1 MQITCNYCGKVGEK
15 LTGHVNA
22 ALKAGRP
29 LYCDRN
35 CWEKTRT
42 RPLSERFWEKV
53 DKRGE
58 DECWPWVGSRNPDNY
73 GGMNA
78 GGTRGA
84 TLKAHRVAYEL
95 ANGPIPAGMCV
106 CHRCDNPPCVNPAHL
121 WLGTVADNTADKMA
135 KGRERFLRG
144 DESPVAKLTTAQ
156 IAIIRATPGTQKA
169 VAAQFGISQ
178 SHVHRIRHDQAR
190 RLLCNK
196 T

>member
-1 MQITCNYCGKVGEK
+1 MQITCSYCGTVSEK

-42 RPLSERFWEKV
+42 HPLAERFWAKV
-53 DKRGE
+53 DKRGP
-58 DECWPWVGSRNPDNY
+58 DERWPWSGPRDRKSY
-73 GGMNA
+73 G
-78 GGTRGA
+78 TIWPSLR
-84 TLKAHRVAYEL
+84 AHRVSYEL

-121 WLGTVADNTADKMA
+121 WLGTIAENTADKME
-135 KGRERFLRG
+135 KGRQRFLRG
-144 DESPVAKLTTAQ
+144 DESPAAKLTTAQ
-156 IAIIRATPGTQKA
+156 IAIIRATPGTQKD